1 MNILF
6 FLIVLKLAWGRVDE
20 LEEFERMMEEPTD
33 RSKWVDPL
41 DMGMYDTKQNNC
53 KDLEKRLG
61 ACDKNLGECHKKLD
75 NLARSDAKTNINN
88 ITTKTA
94 QPEIEIKST
103 PVKSSGEIFLKRHVS
118 HLISKLNLAPLAKA
132 HLKVEIELDPFQIQ
146 TLHNFVTPNS
156 NVHAVDVDQ
165 ILTSFIKSVD
175 TFETFVWV
183 EGIKEQLTQFRDPL
197 LVILMVLALV
207 YFTFVVL
214 RRMPPFKILLLVIVV
229 SIVWHWVH
237 LYKATWATKH
247 SKLMQ
252 SVQIPPECRPQ
263 EMTWLQTVQSSASSM
278 FSTVD
283 KCEDYHKAIMVDPIY
298 EVNPL
303 TALVDLATK
312 LLLQPLSSLG
322 KEVGAMFS
330 GLLGS
335 VPFFWKVPVL
345 LVFVILLMF
354 VMILFAGYKVRLPLF
369 LGEIGP
375 ANNRSNNVALEQQIS
390 DLTKMIADMKV
401 GNNVALVDGTT
412 GNYLEHK
419 TLGSRQNSGIE
430 ELLPLGYDCREK
442 NHQIEVSKRSEVASR
457 TPTKQVKR
465 RVVDLTLAKGRVN
478 SQPNIHHK
486 SVDFSGDTAL
496 DCDLTRKRS
505 DSFPKSPLKTLVAKD
520 CDSPKST
527 TFEWMYNEEPV
538 NEEVDNVTD
547 TEEVVEDTK
556 SDFLNKVE
564 GVFETS
570 VEV

>member
-1 MNILF
+1 
-6 FLIVLKLAWGRVDE
+6 
-20 LEEFERMMEEPTD
+20 
-33 RSKWVDPL
+33 
-41 DMGMYDTKQNNC
+41 
-53 KDLEKRLG
+53 
-61 ACDKNLGECHKKLD
+61 
-75 NLARSDAKTNINN
+75 
-88 ITTKTA
+88 
-94 QPEIEIKST
+94 
-103 PVKSSGEIFLKRHVS
+103 
-118 HLISKLNLAPLAKA
+118 
-132 HLKVEIELDPFQIQ
+132 
-146 TLHNFVTPNS
+146 
-156 NVHAVDVDQ
+156 
-165 ILTSFIKSVD
+165 
-175 TFETFVWV
+175 
-183 EGIKEQLTQFRDPL
+183 
-197 LVILMVLALV
+197 
-207 YFTFVVL
+207 
-214 RRMPPFKILLLVIVV
+214 
-229 SIVWHWVH
+229 
-237 LYKATWATKH
+237 
-247 SKLMQ
+247 
-252 SVQIPPECRPQ
+252 
-263 EMTWLQTVQSSASSM
+263 
-278 FSTVD
+278 
-283 KCEDYHKAIMVDPIY
+283 
-298 EVNPL
+298 
-303 TALVDLATK
+303 
-312 LLLQPLSSLG
+312 
-322 KEVGAMFS
+322 MFS

-465 RVVDLTLAKGRVN
+465 RVVDLTLTKGRVN
-478 SQPNIHHK
+478 SQPNIHHE

-547 TEEVVEDTK
+547 TEEVVEETK

-570 VEV
+570 VKV